1 MIKLPI
7 WKQSSVRLLS
17 VYELFAAI
25 LNQLYWIGL
34 EEFEKLEEFEEWWA
48 SNRENLWWSQF

>member
-17 VYELFAAI
+17 AYELFAAI

-34 EEFEKLEEFEEWWA
+34 EKFEKLEEFEEWWA